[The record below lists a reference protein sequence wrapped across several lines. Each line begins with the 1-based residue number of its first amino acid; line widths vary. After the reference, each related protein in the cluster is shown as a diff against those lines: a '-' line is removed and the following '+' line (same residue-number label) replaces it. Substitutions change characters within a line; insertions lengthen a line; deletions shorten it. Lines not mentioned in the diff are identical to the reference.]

1 MTVKVLQKHPD
12 LKGIIRS
19 DISLPGENC
28 WGFIFVLKAENEN
41 SLHSSKSNSDTDGG
55 RYLKG

>member
-19 DISLPGENC
+19 DISLPAENY